1 MNGDSALGE
10 RIRRRRKKKGLS
22 LRALGEEIGV
32 TASFLSQIERDLA
45 SPSISTL
52 RRIAE
57 ALDTPLFQF
66 LIDTQ
71 APSPVVRRGER
82 IQIKLPHS
90 QLTYDLLTPDL
101 NRKMEVFLGEL
112 DPDNSNIATPLS
124 QPTEECIV
132 VLQGELEIQLEDGAY
147 QLEAG
152 DSIYFEGVLLR
163 ELRSIGEEKLVFVSA
178 ITPPVF

>member
-1 MNGDSALGE
+1 MSSDSVLGE
-10 RIRRRRKKKGLS
+10 RIRQRRKKKGLS
-22 LRALGEEIGV
+22 LRALGEQIGV

-45 SPSISTL
+45 SPSIATL

-66 LIDTQ
+66 LLDTQ
-71 APSPVVRRGER
+71 TPSPVIRKGDRL
-82 IQIKLPHS
+82 QIKLPHS

-112 DPDNSNIATPLS
+112 EVGNSNIAHRLS

-132 VLQGELEIQLEDGAY
+132 VLEGKLEIHLEDGSY
-147 QLEAG
+147 QLGPG

-163 ELRSIGEEKLVFVSA
+163 ELRSIGEEKLVFISA